1 MEGKQGAGRSL
12 QVAARLAQAATHNF
26 DSASMCN
33 ALGVAK
39 KAARGAGTGG
49 QGRAGECGGVCGAT
63 HAATVLP
70 VIAFA
75 CQ

>member
-1 MEGKQGAGRSL
+1 M

-33 ALGVAK
+33 ALGVSK
-39 KAARGAGTGG
+39 KAARGAGTDEE
-49 QGRAGECGGVCGAT
+49 GRAGECGGVCGAT